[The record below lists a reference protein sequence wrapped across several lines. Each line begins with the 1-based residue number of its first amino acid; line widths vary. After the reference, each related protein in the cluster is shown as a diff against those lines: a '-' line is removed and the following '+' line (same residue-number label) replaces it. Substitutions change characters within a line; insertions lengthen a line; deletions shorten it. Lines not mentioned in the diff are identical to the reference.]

1 MHGINFFEYLS
12 DILNRSCILIGTA
25 SADAYRDLL
34 PDRWTPLAKN
44 KSRVIGTAFILQ
56 YVIAET
62 LTIKP

>member
-34 PDRWTPLAKN
+34 PDRWTPAGK
-44 KSRVIGTAFILQ
+44 
-56 YVIAET
+56 E
-62 LTIKP
+62 